1 MKKYWGIGMLF
12 GLLMLLVGCGQQEQ
26 ETSST
31 EKSEETTKISIM
43 ASGDMLFHDGLIQS
57 VRTADGYDFN
67 PSFAEVTPL
76 IQSADLAIGDFEGA
90 INPQAAPI
98 GYPQFNTPSAVVP
111 AISAAS
117 YDVITLAQNHIL
129 DQGLDNAL
137 LTKQLFEE
145 EGLTT
150 IGLKSAKDDPIV
162 IKDVNGIKVALLA
175 YTYGFNDYDQEL
187 TADEYETHLLDLN
200 REQIFADLATAE
212 EEADVTVVLP
222 HMGTEYQT
230 TPNEEQEALFHE
242 MIDHG
247 ADIIFGGHPHVPQP
261 TEVVE
266 HDGEQ
271 KFILY
276 SMGNLL
282 SNMTLESMGD
292 IWTERGVVME
302 VNVEKTGDNPAKIAS
317 IQPHPTWVY
326 RDTQADG
333 SDIVKTAVAE
343 EYLPGGKR
351 ENTLSPALEQ
361 RAQTAYHEVM
371 ELLAVDKNIMKE
383 K

>member
-1 MKKYWGIGMLF
+1 
-12 GLLMLLVGCGQQEQ
+12 
-26 ETSST
+26 
-31 EKSEETTKISIM
+31 
-43 ASGDMLFHDGLIQS
+43 
-57 VRTADGYDFN
+57 
-67 PSFAEVTPL
+67 
-76 IQSADLAIGDFEGA
+76 
-90 INPQAAPI
+90 
-98 GYPQFNTPSAVVP
+98 
-111 AISAAS
+111 
-117 YDVITLAQNHIL
+117 
-129 DQGLDNAL
+129 
-137 LTKQLFEE
+137 
-145 EGLTT
+145 
-150 IGLKSAKDDPIV
+150 
-162 IKDVNGIKVALLA
+162 
-175 YTYGFNDYDQEL
+175 
-187 TADEYETHLLDLN
+187 
-200 REQIFADLATAE
+200 
-212 EEADVTVVLP
+212 
-222 HMGTEYQT
+222 
-230 TPNEEQEALFHE
+230 

-302 VNVEKTGDNPAKIAS
+302 VNVEKTRDNPAKIAS